1 MIRRTVGLVLEYCAA
16 IVAGMIV
23 IAALAAW
30 RLSSG
35 PIALDFLTPYIEEA
49 LSAEDGSIAVELDQT
64 VLTWA
69 GWDRNL
75 DLRARGVRAVR
86 SDGTVVA
93 TVPELSVNLSLKAL
107 ARGMVAPT
115 SLDAIGLRVRLV
127 RTVEGGIEF
136 GLGDEAGV
144 SDELMLALLAD
155 LLVPPGPDRPMG
167 YLLRV
172 SVLDADLAIY
182 DRRSGL
188 SWRVPEADIILE
200 RDVLGIRG
208 NVAFDIDVGGRR
220 AHFDASG
227 LYESVTGT
235 IDLDVAFSGLE
246 PAVFAPV
253 APALAPLAAL
263 TLPLEG
269 TVMVSTDIAGRLDEA
284 RFELIG
290 GPGRIAL
297 PDFFPEGLEVE
308 LIQGRGRLSENMT
321 RLVVDNLLV
330 DLGGPT
336 VIAAGEASVI
346 GGEIAITADLAVSD
360 LPVDDLE
367 RYWPAGVGAN
377 ARRWIAGHLSGGM
390 VREARATLEARGAG
404 GGIAGLEVESI
415 SGAIRYD
422 GMTVDYLPGLPKARN
437 VEGTASFDDG
447 RIDITAKATMGK
459 GLVVEASTITLTG
472 LDGADPRA
480 AFDLVIRGSLD
491 DSPVDLGGPTA
502 VVAGEASMIGG
513 EIAITADLA
522 VSDLPVDDLERYWPA
537 GVGAGARRWIA
548 SHLSGGMVRE
558 ARATLEAHGAG
569 DGTDGLR
576 VESISG
582 EILFD
587 GMTVDYLP
595 GLPKAHDVA
604 GTASFDDGRIEATAK
619 GTVGKELV
627 VEANTITL
635 TGLGGADPR
644 AAVDLVIRGPL
655 EDALEVVDHL
665 PLGFVGKLGLDPA
678 QLSGRAAIR
687 LKLALPLNDDLDL
700 DQIELAVA
708 ANLRAVAWRE
718 AFYGLDITDGD
729 LTLKVEEMAMAVEG
743 RISLAGAPVDFA
755 WTENFTQG
763 AAFRRRLALKGRLG
777 GAVRQALGFE
787 GEPYL
792 EGPVFADLVL
802 TDHGDGTSELAA
814 VLDLGEAVLN
824 LPELGWQKPSGVAG
838 SARFRLALVGQRP
851 AALTELAVDA
861 GDLTVRGR
869 ATFGADGAKLEEAE
883 ITHLAYGA
891 TEVEAMVAARPEG
904 GFEIRLKGPSLD
916 ISHFLEAE
924 EAEEEEEEEEGE
936 EGEMMPITVSAD
948 VERLWIGPERHIAK
962 VTGAVSHDGEA
973 WQSIV
978 FQGELGDG
986 KKIDFQFVPEGQGRK
1001 LSITSEDAGA
1011 VLRVFDLSDN
1021 LIGGRLEVVGVREGA
1036 GAGQPLK
1043 GTAVIEDYQ
1052 LIEASVLVRFLTLAS
1067 LTGILDTLRGKGIS
1081 FDRFEAPF
1089 TLADDVIEVAD
1100 ASAKGSELGLTF
1112 EGTID
1117 LESDTADIRGTI
1129 VPAYT
1134 INSLLGRIPL
1144 LGDILIGEEGGGLF
1158 AATYT
1163 VTGSLDDPDIM
1174 VNPLAVLT
1182 PGFLRKVFDIFEV
1195 DKGAA
1200 QDADTETS
1208 DETK

>member
-1 MIRRTVGLVLEYCAA
+1 MIRRTARLVLEYCAA
-16 IVAGMIV
+16 IVAGIIV
-23 IAALAAW
+23 VAALAAW

-93 TVPELSVNLSLKAL
+93 TVPELSVNLSLGAL

-155 LLVPPGPDRPMG
+155 LLVPPGPGRPMG

-172 SVLDADLAIY
+172 SVLDADLAID

-188 SWRVPEADIILE
+188 SWRAPEADIILE

-220 AHFDASG
+220 THFDASG

-235 IDLDVAFSGLE
+235 IDLGVAFSGLE

-269 TVMVSTDIAGRLDEA
+269 TVMVRTDIAGRLDGA

-297 PDFFPEGLEVE
+297 SDFFPEGLEVA

-346 GGEIAITADLAVSD
+346 EGKTSITVDLAVSD

-367 RYWPAGVGAN
+367 RYWPVGVGAG

-415 SGAIRYD
+415 SGAILYD
-422 GMTVDYLPGLPKARN
+422 GV
-437 VEGTASFDDG
+437 
-447 RIDITAKATMGK
+447 
-459 GLVVEASTITLTG
+459 
-472 LDGADPRA
+472 
-480 AFDLVIRGSLD
+480 
-491 DSPVDLGGPTA
+491 
-502 VVAGEASMIGG
+502 
-513 EIAITADLA
+513 
-522 VSDLPVDDLERYWPA
+522 
-537 GVGAGARRWIA
+537 
-548 SHLSGGMVRE
+548 
-558 ARATLEAHGAG
+558 
-569 DGTDGLR
+569 
-576 VESISG
+576 
-582 EILFD
+582 
-587 GMTVDYLP
+587 TVDYLP

-619 GTVGKELV
+619 GTVGEGLV
-627 VEANTITL
+627 VEVDTITL

-655 EDALEVVDHL
+655 EDALEIVNHP

-678 QLSGRAAIR
+678 QFSGRVAVR
-687 LKLALPLNDDLDL
+687 LKLALPLIDDLDL

-708 ANLRAVAWRE
+708 ANLRAVAWRK

-743 RISLAGAPVDFA
+743 RIGLAGAPLDFA
-755 WTENFTQG
+755 WTENFTPG
-763 AAFRRRLALKGRLG
+763 AAFQRRLALKGRLG
-777 GAVRQALGFE
+777 GAVRQALGFK

-838 SARFRLALVGQRP
+838 SARFRLALVDQRP

-891 TEVEAMVAARPEG
+891 TEVEAMVTARPEG
-904 GFEIRLKGPSLD
+904 GFEVRLKGPSLD
-916 ISHFLEAE
+916 ISRFLG
-924 EAEEEEEEEEGE
+924 EEEEEEKKEE
-936 EGEMMPITVSAD
+936 MTPITVSVD
-948 VERLWIGPERHIAK
+948 VERLWVGPERHIAK
-962 VTGAVSHDGEA
+962 VTGAVSRDGEA
-973 WQSIV
+973 WRSIV

-1001 LSITSEDAGA
+1001 LSITSDDAGA
-1011 VLRVFDLSDN
+1011 VLRVFDFTGN
-1021 LIGGRLEVVGVREGA
+1021 LVGGRLEVVGVKEGA

-1052 LIEASVLVRFLTLAS
+1052 LIETSVLVRFLTLAS

-1081 FDRFEAPF
+1081 FDRLEAPF
-1089 TLADDVIEVAD
+1089 TLADDVVEVAD
-1100 ASAKGSELGLTF
+1100 ASTKGSELGLTF

-1117 LESDTADIRGTI
+1117 LENDTADIRGTI

-1134 INSLLGRIPL
+1134 INSLLGKIPL

-1163 VTGSLDDPDIM
+1163 ATGSLDDPRIM

-1200 QDADTETS
+1200 QDADTGTS

>member
-1 MIRRTVGLVLEYCAA
+1 MIRRTARLVLEYCAA

-23 IAALAAW
+23 IAVLAAW

-93 TVPELSVNLSLKAL
+93 TVPELSVNLSFKAL

-172 SVLDADLAIY
+172 SVLDADLAID

-188 SWRVPEADIILE
+188 SWRAPEADIILE

-220 AHFDASG
+220 ANFDASA

-235 IDLDVAFSGLE
+235 IDLGVAFSGLE

-253 APALAPLAAL
+253 APVLAPLAAL

-269 TVMVSTDIAGRLDEA
+269 TVMVSIDIAGRLDEA

-297 PDFFPEGLEVE
+297 SGFFPEGLEVE

-336 VIAAGEASVI
+336 VIATGEASVI
-346 GGEIAITADLAVSD
+346 EGETSISAHLALGD
-360 LPVDDLE
+360 MPVDDLE
-367 RYWPAGVGAN
+367 RYWPTGIGAG
-377 ARRWIAGHLSGGM
+377 ARRWITSHLSGGL

-404 GGIAGLEVESI
+404 GGIAGLHVESI
-415 SGAIRYD
+415 SGAILFD
-422 GMTVDYLPGLPKARN
+422 GVTVDYLPGMPKARN
-437 VEGTASFDDG
+437 VEGTTSFDNE
-447 RIDITAKATMGK
+447 RVDITVTSAAVK
-459 GLVVEASTITLTG
+459 GLVFEASTINITG

-480 AFDLVIRGSLD
+480 AFDLVIRG
-491 DSPVDLGGPTA
+491 
-502 VVAGEASMIGG
+502 
-513 EIAITADLA
+513 
-522 VSDLPVDDLERYWPA
+522 
-537 GVGAGARRWIA
+537 
-548 SHLSGGMVRE
+548 
-558 ARATLEAHGAG
+558 
-569 DGTDGLR
+569 
-576 VESISG
+576 
-582 EILFD
+582 
-587 GMTVDYLP
+587 
-595 GLPKAHDVA
+595 
-604 GTASFDDGRIEATAK
+604 
-619 GTVGKELV
+619 
-627 VEANTITL
+627 
-635 TGLGGADPR
+635 
-644 AAVDLVIRGPL
+644 PL
-655 EDALEVVDHL
+655 EEVLEVVDHP

-678 QLSGRAAIR
+678 QLSGRAAAR
-687 LKLALPLNDDLDL
+687 LMLALPLIDDLGL

-708 ANLRAVAWRE
+708 ANLRAVAWRK
-718 AFYGLDITDGD
+718 AFYGLDVTDGD

-743 RISLAGAPVDFA
+743 RIGLAGAPVDFA

-824 LPELGWQKPSGVAG
+824 LPELGWTKPSGVAG
-838 SARFRLALVGQRP
+838 SARFLLALVDQRP

-904 GFEIRLKGPSLD
+904 GFEVRLKGPSLD
-916 ISHFLEAE
+916 ISRFLGEG
-924 EAEEEEEEEEGE
+924 EEEEEE

-962 VTGAVSHDGEA
+962 VTGAVSRDGEA
-973 WQSIV
+973 WRSIV
-978 FQGELGDG
+978 FQGEVGDG

-1021 LIGGRLEVVGVREGA
+1021 LVGGRLEVVGAREGA

-1067 LTGILDTLRGKGIS
+1067 LTGILDTLRGEGIS

-1089 TLADDVIEVAD
+1089 TLADDVIEVTD
-1100 ASAKGSELGLTF
+1100 ARTKGSELGLTF

-1117 LESDTADIRGTI
+1117 LENDTADIQGTI

-1182 PGFLRKVFDIFEV
+1182 PGFLRKVFDIFEM

-1200 QDADTETS
+1200 QDADTEAS
-1208 DETK
+1208 GETK

>member
-1 MIRRTVGLVLEYCAA
+1 MIRRTVGLVLECCAA
-16 IVAGMIV
+16 LIAGIIVV
-23 IAALAAW
+23 AALAAW

-200 RDVLGIRG
+200 RNVLGIRG

-269 TVMVSTDIAGRLDEA
+269 TVMVNTDIAGRLDEA

-367 RYWPAGVGAN
+367 RYWPAGVGAG
-377 ARRWIAGHLSGGM
+377 ARRWIASHLSGGM

-447 RIDITAKATMGK
+447 RI
-459 GLVVEASTITLTG
+459 
-472 LDGADPRA
+472 
-480 AFDLVIRGSLD
+480 
-491 DSPVDLGGPTA
+491 
-502 VVAGEASMIGG
+502 
-513 EIAITADLA
+513 
-522 VSDLPVDDLERYWPA
+522 
-537 GVGAGARRWIA
+537 
-548 SHLSGGMVRE
+548 
-558 ARATLEAHGAG
+558 
-569 DGTDGLR
+569 
-576 VESISG
+576 
-582 EILFD
+582 
-587 GMTVDYLP
+587 
-595 GLPKAHDVA
+595 
-604 GTASFDDGRIEATAK
+604 EATAK
-619 GTVGKELV
+619 GAVGKELV

-655 EDALEVVDHL
+655 EDALEVVSHP
-665 PLGFVGKLGLDPA
+665 PLDFVGKLGLDPA
-678 QLSGRAAIR
+678 QFSGRVAVR

-708 ANLRAVAWRE
+708 ANLRAVAWRK
-718 AFYGLDITDGD
+718 AFYGLDVTDGD

-743 RISLAGAPVDFA
+743 RISLAGVPVDFA

-777 GAVRQALGFE
+777 DAVRQALGFE

-916 ISHFLEAE
+916 ISHFLE
-924 EAEEEEEEEEGE
+924 EEEEEEGE
-936 EGEMMPITVSAD
+936 EEEMMPITVSAD
-948 VERLWIGPERHIAK
+948 VERLWVGPERYIAK
-962 VTGAVSHDGEA
+962 VTGTVSHDGEA
-973 WQSIV
+973 WRSIV

-1001 LSITSEDAGA
+1001 LSITSDDAGA
-1011 VLRVFDLSDN
+1011 VLRVFDLTGN
-1021 LIGGRLEVVGVREGA
+1021 LVGGRLEVVGVKEGA

-1089 TLADDVIEVAD
+1089 TLADDVIEVTD

-1117 LESDTADIRGTI
+1117 LEGDTADIRGTI

-1163 VTGSLDDPDIM
+1163 VTGSLDDPRIM

-1195 DKGAA
+1195 DK
-1200 QDADTETS
+1200 DASGDVKTDTGE
-1208 DETK
+1208 K